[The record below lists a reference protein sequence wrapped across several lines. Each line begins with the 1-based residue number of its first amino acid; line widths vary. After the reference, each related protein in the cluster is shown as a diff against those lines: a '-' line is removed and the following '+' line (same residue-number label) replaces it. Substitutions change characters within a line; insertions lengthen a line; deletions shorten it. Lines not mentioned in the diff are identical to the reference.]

1 MQVLEGYTDEQ
12 RARMLQ
18 FVTGTS
24 GVPSQGFAYLQGNDG
39 NIRKFTIL
47 GTSISSQGAYP
58 HSHTCFNRI
67 HLPMYDTKEDLKEYV
82 TAAISVDVCGF
93 NTI

>member
-82 TAAISVDVCGF
+82 TASISVDVCGF